1 MFLSAFPDLLPVLQ
15 ACLVDLLQIRD
26 ILPLTPLV
34 EVTVPLLVHDDTV
47 ISELAMTVLQRL
59 EAHTLFI
66 GMG

>member
-1 MFLSAFPDLLPVLQ
+1 MEP
-15 ACLVDLLQIRD
+15 